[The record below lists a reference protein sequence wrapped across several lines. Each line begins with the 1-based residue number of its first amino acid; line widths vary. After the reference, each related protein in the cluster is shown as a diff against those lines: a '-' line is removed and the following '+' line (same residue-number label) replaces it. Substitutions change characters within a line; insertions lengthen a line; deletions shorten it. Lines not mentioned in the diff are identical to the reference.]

1 MVEILSATNVRGKHF
16 RVDLSRG
23 AAGETWLQ
31 TLMET
36 HAGGTWTLQSRVPGG
51 TWVDTDVTHNDDGV
65 KRWTASPAWEYRL
78 NGGTTGGVAF
88 VAAESEGAIRL
99 AE

>member
-1 MVEILSATNVRGKHF
+1 MGNGKLYFRPRWLRSFPRPMSGASHF

-65 KRWTASPAWEYRL
+65 KRWTASPRHGSIA
-78 NGGTTGGVAF
+78 
-88 VAAESEGAIRL
+88 
-99 AE
+99 